1 MNVEEGLLYI
11 LNILLWLA
19 LSSARIWA
27 YREGY
32 DLINKD
38 VHGGK
43 WIREGFLKYL
53 ELQLMI
59 LQFTKQVTCVTFAN
73 HTNLLR

>member
-1 MNVEEGLLYI
+1 MTGSEFFQDNEH
-11 LNILLWLA
+11 
-19 LSSARIWA
+19 
-27 YREGY
+27 REGY

-53 ELQLMI
+53 EL
-59 LQFTKQVTCVTFAN
+59 
-73 HTNLLR
+73 

>member
-1 MNVEEGLLYI
+1 MTGSEFFQDNKH
-11 LNILLWLA
+11 W
-19 LSSARIWA
+19 
-27 YREGY
+27 EGY

-38 VHGGK
+38 VHGDK

-59 LQFTKQVTCVTFAN
+59 LQFTKQVTYVTFAN
-73 HTNLLR
+73 HTNL